1 MIAYFRSFHR
11 QTPIL
16 IYLPYYLYYLI
27 RNSPTRYLSL
37 RSKRY
42 QSSYCGKV
50 RAGAK
55 KKGIFFLL
63 LSQLSRQTRT
73 ETLATQALIIFAIVL
88 RWLDTVFLSEYLS
101 RLSVNYVAIN
111 KDLEKLTPQLY

>member
-88 RWLDTVFLSEYLS
+88 ISGVSRGGTRGARLPLFLDQTEA
-101 RLSVNYVAIN
+101 RRA
-111 KDLEKLTPQLY
+111 EKIYF